1 MDWKVTLTETV
12 GDSEAADVADPT
24 PLLSAIDGGSDEDAE
39 SCNLNA
45 AEQEFG
51 DFGVVD
57 DELDVDGGGGG
68 DDDVE
73 TGFWG
78 TWTTE
83 RFASEFVPMEEEEG
97 EEEGEVVQAHSDG
110 KSCKPKLTWV
120 SGGNSLRYPLF
131 VNHLISFYSSSGPLF
146 LSSLVFCFAL
156 TKIHISYTSLAS
168 AFARNGH
175 PHLSL
180 SLFHTMHSLHL
191 PFNNHA
197 FPITAKATCSHSGL
211 SRKGRVLRA

>member
-12 GDSEAADVADPT
+12 GDSEAADIADST
-24 PLLSAIDGGSDEDAE
+24 PPLSAIDGGSDEDAE

-57 DELDVDGGGGG
+57 DELDVDGGG

-83 RFASEFVPMEEEEG
+83 GFASEFVPMEEEE
-97 EEEGEVVQAHSDG
+97 EGEVVQ
-110 KSCKPKLTWV
+110 
-120 SGGNSLRYPLF
+120 GGMDAGAADRLFWEACLANSAF
-131 VNHLISFYSSSGPLF
+131 VN
-146 LSSLVFCFAL
+146 
-156 TKIHISYTSLAS
+156 
-168 AFARNGH
+168 
-175 PHLSL
+175 
-180 SLFHTMHSLHL
+180 
-191 PFNNHA
+191 
-197 FPITAKATCSHSGL
+197 
-211 SRKGRVLRA
+211 